1 MLIGDLAR
9 ESGTSRETI
18 RYYEKRGLMKTPPR
32 RDNNYKE
39 YADEDLRTLGFIGA
53 MKGSGF
59 TLREIA
65 DMLGM
70 IATDGPVCG
79 VTGPAVTEKLA
90 QLDQRIVDLRKIRA
104 RLKETFSACTGTTAD
119 DTCTPIADILT
130 R

>member
-9 ESGTSRETI
+9 ESGASRETI
-18 RYYEKRGLMKTPPR
+18 RYYEKRGLLKTPLR

-39 YADEDLRTLGFIGA
+39 YADEDLRTLRFIAA
-53 MKGSGF
+53 MKGAGF

-70 IATDGPVCG
+70 IATEGPVCG
-79 VTGPAVTEKLA
+79 VTGPAVTEKLT
-90 QLDQRIVDLRKIRA
+90 QLDQRIVDLQEIRT
-104 RLKETFSACTGTTAD
+104 RLTKTFSACTGTTGD
-119 DTCTPIADILT
+119 DTCQPVADLLS

>member
-9 ESGTSRETI
+9 ESGTSRDTI
-18 RYYEKRGLMKTPPR
+18 RYYEKRGLLKTPHR

-39 YADEDLRTLGFIGA
+39 YADEDLRTLGFIGT
-53 MKGSGF
+53 MKDSGF
-59 TLREIA
+59 TLREIT

-104 RLKETFSACTGTTAD
+104 RLKETFSTCTGTTDD
-119 DTCTPIADILT
+119 DTCQPIADILT